1 MRYINDTQT
10 SAEAVANADVS
21 KRDHFV
27 FGAGRRACQ
36 GMHIADR
43 SMFFAMSRLLWAFD
57 FRRAIDH
64 VTRQE
69 IIPDDSELTEGIFA
83 TPKPFP
89 ASIVPRSAH
98 KAARVKE
105 VWTEMLEL
113 LDEDLQWKVVPEG
126 IIWRDYEPAE
136 YQAVAGS

>member
-1 MRYINDTQT
+1 MRYIDDSQT
-10 SAEAVANADVS
+10 SAEAVANGDVS

-43 SMFFAMSRLLWAFD
+43 SMFFAMSRLLWGFD
-57 FRRAIDH
+57 FKRAIDP
-64 VTRQE
+64 VTGQE
-69 IIPDDSELTEGIFA
+69 IIPDDRELTEGIFA
-83 TPKPFP
+83 IPKPFP
-89 ASIVPRSAH
+89 ADIVPRSAH
-98 KAARVKE
+98 KAARLRE
-105 VWTEMLEL
+105 VWAEMLEL

-136 YQAVAGS
+136 FRAAAG